1 MDPEGWI
8 GCCASLEVLVR
19 GIISIE
25 LAILRVN
32 VPLVSRSAL
41 TRLVASLYTIV
52 SSILEAMVKA
62 HLSVVT
68 VLLDAEL
75 WKSEA
80 SYLVGKLV

>member
-1 MDPEGWI
+1 MGWI
-8 GCCASLEVLVR
+8 GCCASLDVLAR

-52 SSILEAMVKA
+52 SSILEAMVRRTSV
-62 HLSVVT
+62 LSRSQWMH
-68 VLLDAEL
+68 EL
-75 WKSEA
+75 YESEA
-80 SYLVGKLV
+80 CHRVGK

>member
-25 LAILRVN
+25 LAILRVY
-32 VPLVSRSAL
+32 VSLVSRSAL

>member
-52 SSILEAMVKA
+52 SSILEAMARRTSV
-62 HLSVVT
+62 LSRSCW
-68 VLLDAEL
+68 VLEL
-75 WKSEA
+75 WESEA
-80 SYLVGKLV
+80 SIEWAITS